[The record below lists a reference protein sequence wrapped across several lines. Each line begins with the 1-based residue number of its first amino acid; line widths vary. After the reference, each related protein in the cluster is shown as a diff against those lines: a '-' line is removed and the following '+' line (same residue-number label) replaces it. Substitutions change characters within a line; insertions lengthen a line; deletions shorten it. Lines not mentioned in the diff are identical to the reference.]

1 MAIRKRF
8 LDFLGGVC
16 RQAEALYILGDLFET
31 WVGDDDMGSTSNR
44 KIVDALSSLTQS
56 GVKLFIMHG
65 NRDFLIGPDF
75 TRACGATLLQD
86 PVEVD
91 LYGVRTV
98 LTHGDLLCTGDTEYQ
113 TYRKQVRGPAR
124 QKKILALPLEA
135 RQKMA
140 REATAMS
147 AKSKQSKTMEIM
159 DVALQAVTDLFR
171 KMEYPR
177 LIHGHTHRPARHI
190 YRLDDHT
197 CERWVLQD
205 WTSRRGGY
213 LYCDE
218 DGCRAVLI

>member
-8 LDFLGGVC
+8 LNFLGDVC

-31 WVGDDDMGSTSNR
+31 WVGDDDMGSTSHR
-44 KIVDALSSLTQS
+44 KIVDALASLTQS

-65 NRDFLIGPDF
+65 NRDFLMGPDF
-75 TRACGATLLQD
+75 TRACGATLLPD
-86 PVEVD
+86 PVEID

-98 LTHGDLLCTGDTEYQ
+98 LTHGDLLCTADTEYQ
-113 TYRKQVRGPAR
+113 TYRKQVRSPAW

-147 AKSKQSKTMEIM
+147 IRSKQSKTMEIM

-177 LIHGHTHRPARHI
+177 LIHGHTHRPARHV